1 MIDDYCQIK
10 MTKIVKIFVLS
21 LLLSLQLQ
29 GLKDLGA
36 SLILSK
42 QPSEV
47 QVISIDHL
55 LVYDSLSTQQ
65 TMIYRVMFQ
74 SSQDELL
81 WLLPIPKQAKVFN
94 LSDGLWQKLNQKQR
108 NAKNIQR
115 KLSLAFKSW
124 LFEKWTYQT
133 TPQSIQEKDL
143 QTKGNLDFVIEQELD
158 LHHLLMDKGFYL
170 SLAQMKLVQEIFEKG
185 MYLQVVV
192 LHDVK
197 KINQQIQTFKSP
209 SIAMTFSIHQ
219 PHFWL
224 ASEYWLETA
233 KIAKFS
239 KDQVKLKLWT
249 LNETALQMTKTKER
263 LEPHSSSPSNEQMTY
278 QPKSIK
284 LLSPAEVSALN
295 QSLGSN
301 QWSFRRTGLLSAFEF
316 EIQPEIGMNTALGE
330 MDFQTLDQ
338 NAFEDQHQYVEYHQL
353 RIYWEFI
360 LLGLIFLLWLWFD
373 YASEED
379 HLFRF

>member
-1 MIDDYCQIK
+1 MIDDYCQINV
-10 MTKIVKIFVLS
+10 TRIAKIFVLS
-21 LLLSLQLQ
+21 LLFSLLLQ
-29 GLKDLGA
+29 GAKDLGA

-94 LSDGLWQKLNQKQR
+94 ISDGLWQKLNQKQR

-133 TPQSIQEKDL
+133 THQSIKEKDL

-197 KINQQIQTFKSP
+197 KLNQQIQTFRSP
-209 SIAMTFSIHQ
+209 SIAMTFSIDQ

-233 KIAKFS
+233 KIPQSS

-249 LNETALQMTKTKER
+249 LNETALQIMQSKDQLHT
-263 LEPHSSSPSNEQMTY
+263 PSSAMMTY

-316 EIQPEIGMNTALGE
+316 EIQPAVGMKTALGE

-360 LLGLIFLLWLWFD
+360 LLALIFLLWLWFD